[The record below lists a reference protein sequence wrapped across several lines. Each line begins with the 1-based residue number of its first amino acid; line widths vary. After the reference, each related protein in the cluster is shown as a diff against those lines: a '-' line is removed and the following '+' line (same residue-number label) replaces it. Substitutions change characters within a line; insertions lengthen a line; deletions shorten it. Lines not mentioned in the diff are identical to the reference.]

1 MPSFRHGKNTV
12 VLFGSL
18 NASPYLNSAAMTR
31 TLETGETTAFGDLN
45 KTYIVGLGDG
55 TVSLSGMFD
64 NTNGAIDDHVTAA
77 IAQENEVFT
86 IAPSGSLDGQP
97 AQLIQGQLTSYDITS
112 AVGDVVA
119 ITAEIQASGSL
130 GSINGGKVIS
140 SSTVT
145 PAASNTL
152 TDVQPIDFG
161 TSTNNGAIAHLH
173 VIENTGNNT
182 LDIRLQTAPASA
194 GPFTDLLSFS
204 TVSSGTTTAQRVE
217 ISGSV
222 NRWARALYTSSITS
236 GSATYTTALARK

>member
-18 NASPYLNSAAMTR
+18 NASPFLNEAAMSR
-31 TLETGETTAFGDLN
+31 TIETGETTAFGNLN

-64 NTNGAIDDHVTAA
+64 NSDNGLDAQVDANTAQA
-77 IAQENEVFT
+77 NRVFT

-97 AQLIQGQLTSYDITS
+97 AQLIQGQLTSYEITPT
-112 AVGDVVA
+112 VGDVV
-119 ITAEIQASGSL
+119 TVSAEIQASGSL

-161 TSTNNGAIAHLH
+161 ASANDGAIAHLH

-182 LDIRLQTAPASA
+182 LDIRLQTAPASM
-194 GPFTDLLSFS
+194 GPYTDLLTFTTVAASS
-204 TVSSGTTTAQRVE
+204 TTSERVE

-222 NRWARALYTSSITS
+222 GRFARALYTSSITS

>member
-18 NASPYLNSAAMTR
+18 NASPYLNEAATSR
-31 TLETGETTAFGDLN
+31 VVETGETTAFGDEN
-45 KTYIVGLGDG
+45 KTYIVGLADG

-64 NTNGAIDDHVTAA
+64 NTAGAIDDHVTAA

-97 AQLIQGQLTSYDITS
+97 AQLIQGQLTSYDVTS

-130 GSINGGKVIS
+130 GSINGGKVVS

-152 TDVQPIDFG
+152 TDAQPIDFG
-161 TSTNNGAIAHLH
+161 TSANNGAIAHLH
-173 VIENTGNNT
+173 VTDNTGNNT
-182 LDIRLQTAPASA
+182 LAIRLQTSPNFG

-204 TVSSGTTTAQRVE
+204 TVAASSTTSERVE
-217 ISGSV
+217 VSGSV
-222 NRWARALYTSSITS
+222 NRWARAVYTSSITS